1 MNPRVLQHVL
11 LSRFPDLPRE
21 TVQAY
26 CGAIPPEYTAGYS
39 TEDIA
44 GHIRLTEEI
53 NGAAVRVRIS
63 DLGNE
68 HYEVTIASRD
78 YFSEFAIITGL
89 LAAFGL
95 DIQDGSI
102 ATFVP
107 QKPVEPARPA
117 LPGRRRRPFLSSTT
131 GGSRILDVF
140 RVRALPAHR
149 LTPSRQDQF
158 RAELERLVGLLAQDQ
173 YQEARACV
181 NRRLTEF
188 LSSSPA
194 SPTRLQAINIRFEN
208 RPASAWTVMDIQ
220 APDTPGFLYAFSNAL
235 AMRGITIHSALIR
248 TMGHTVHDRFWVTAR
263 HDRKIMG
270 ARAQAGLK
278 ITAVLIKQFTQCLS
292 AAPDPAKALAHFDR
306 MLDQILDQTPGTR
319 LPAFLQERTT
329 LDLLARLFGT
339 SDFLWEDFLRIHL
352 DNLLPVLQVF
362 KEDSL
367 IKDRAGLARLLRRKM
382 AGAGT
387 HEGRKEIM
395 NSVKDQELF
404 RIDMRHLLDP
414 HASLEPFSLALT
426 DLAEVVLD
434 ESLRA
439 CHAHLAERFGAPRLV
454 DGEPCGFAV
463 CGLGKFGGREMGYA
477 SDIEVLFAYDGEGRT
492 DGRESVSNSEY
503 FEHLCQEIMRF
514 IESKQEGIFH
524 LDARLRPH
532 GQKGLLASALKELES
547 YYSPSGLAAPFERQA
562 LIKLRW
568 VVGSRAPGSKIE
580 RLRDR
585 FVYSGVPW
593 DLHGALELHRQQ
605 VRELVTPRTINVK
618 HSPGGLIDIEYAVQY
633 LQIMHGASQPTLR
646 TPSTLAALAAL
657 RRLRLLSRAEEAGL
671 SHAYRFLR
679 RLIDA
684 LRIVRGNARDL
695 VLPAWDSEEFTFLA
709 RRMGYHTPRW
719 KTAAA
724 HLQRDI
730 ERHMTRTRE
739 FFTKRFDQSPICRD

>member
-1 MNPRVLQHVL
+1 MKPRALRQVL
-11 LSRFPDLPRE
+11 LARFPDLRRE

-26 CGAIPPEYTAGYS
+26 CGAIPADYAVNCSPENL
-39 TEDIA
+39 A
-44 GHIRLTEEI
+44 GHIRLAEDI

-68 HYEVTIASRD
+68 RYEVVIATRD

-102 ATFVP
+102 TTFVP
-107 QKPVEPARPA
+107 EKPVEPAHPVFPR
-117 LPGRRRRPFLSSTT
+117 GRRRPFVSSTA
-131 GGSRILDVF
+131 GGPRILDVF

-158 RAELERLVGLLAQDQ
+158 RAELERLVGLLAQTQ
-173 YQEARACV
+173 YQEARARV

-188 LSSSPA
+188 LSFSPA
-194 SPTRLQAINIRFEN
+194 SPARLQAINIRFEN
-208 RPASAWTVMDIQ
+208 RPALARTVMDIQ

-248 TMGHTVHDRFWVTAR
+248 TVGHTVHDRFWVTDR
-263 HDRKIMG
+263 HGRKIMG
-270 ARAQAGLK
+270 ARAQAGLR

-306 MLDQILDQTPGTR
+306 MLDQILDQAPRTR
-319 LPAFLQERTT
+319 LPAFLQERAT

-352 DNLLPVLQVF
+352 DSLLPVLQEF
-362 KEDSL
+362 KKEAL
-367 IKDRAGLARLLRRKM
+367 IKDRAGLARLLRRKL

-387 HEGRKEIM
+387 HEGRKQVL
-395 NSVKDQELF
+395 NSLKDRELF

-414 HASLEPFSLALT
+414 RASLEPFSLALT
-426 DLAEVVLD
+426 DLAEVVLA

-439 CHAHLAERFGAPRLV
+439 CHAHLAERFGTPRLV

-477 SDIEVLFAYDGEGRT
+477 SDIEVLFAYGGDGRT
-492 DGRESVSNSEY
+492 DGREPVSNGEY

-514 IESKQEGIFH
+514 IEAKEEGIFH

-532 GQKGLLASALKELES
+532 GRAGLLASSWDELER
-547 YYSPSGLAAPFERQA
+547 YYSPEGLAAPFERQA

-568 VVGSRAPGSKIE
+568 VAGSRALGGKIE

-593 DLHGALELHRQQ
+593 DLRGALELRRQQ
-605 VRELVTPRTINVK
+605 VRELVAPGTINVK
-618 HSPGGLIDIEYAVQY
+618 LSPGGIIDIEYAVQY
-633 LQIMHGASQPTLR
+633 LQVMHGTDYPTLR
-646 TPSTLAALAAL
+646 TPATLAALDAL
-657 RRLRLLSRAEEAGL
+657 RRLRLLSRAEAAGL

-695 VLPAWDSEEFTFLA
+695 VLPARDSEEFMFLA
-709 RRMGYHTPRW
+709 RRMGHHTPRW

-724 HLQRDI
+724 RLQRDI
-730 ERHMTRTRE
+730 ERHMARTHR
-739 FFTKRFDQSPICRD
+739 FFTKRVAGQG